1 MIKIASCCIISFN
14 MTISGKKETLA
25 LFLGDVVLLYF
36 SLWSA
41 LAIREWGIPSGHAW
55 KLHFWPFTIIM
66 AVWILV
72 FFISGLYEKHTLILK
87 SRLPSTVFN
96 AQVANSFIAVLFFY
110 FIPYFG
116 IAPKTNLFIY
126 LVISSGLILV
136 WRIYG
141 DKILHPLSK
150 QNGIIVGSG
159 EEMKELLE
167 EVNNNPRYGLQFI
180 SSVDL
185 DRISGVDFQ
194 EEILSRVY
202 SEEVQIIA
210 IDLRSEKVEP
220 ILPHL
225 YNLIFSRVKFIDMY
239 KVYEDLFD
247 RIPLSLVRYNW
258 FLENISTET
267 RTAYDVVKR
276 IVDVVISFVIGVLSL
291 LVYPFVALAI
301 KLDDGGSIF
310 FEQRR
315 IGQNNKIIKVKK
327 FRTFSDSKITRVGK
341 WLRALRIDEL
351 PQLWN
356 VFKGDMSMIGPRPEI
371 PALVKHYE
379 EEIPYYNIRHLI
391 KPGLSGWAQL
401 YHSDPPKV
409 NADSQKTRR
418 KLSYD
423 LYYIKNRSLMLDL
436 KIALKTIKT
445 LLSRSGV

>member
-1 MIKIASCCIISFN
+1 

-25 LFLGDVVLLYF
+25 LFIGDILLLYA
-36 SLWSA
+36 SLWLA
-41 LAIREWGIPSGHAW
+41 LTVREWGAVSKYSWG
-55 KLHFWPFTIIM
+55 LHFWPFTIIIG
-66 AVWILV
+66 VWLLV
-72 FFISGLYEKHTLILK
+72 FFIAGLYEKHTLILK

-126 LVISSGLILV
+126 LIISFALILL

-141 DKILHPLSK
+141 DRFLHPSVK
-150 QNGIIVGSG
+150 QKGIIVGSG

-167 EVNNNPRYGLQFI
+167 EVNNNPRYGLEFI
-180 SSVDL
+180 SSIDL
-185 DRISGVDFQ
+185 NKIEGMDFQ
-194 EEILSRVY
+194 DEILSRVY

-210 IDLRSEKVEP
+210 IDLKSGLVEP

-239 KVYEDLFD
+239 KVYEDIFD

-258 FLENISTET
+258 FLENISTESRVT
-267 RTAYDVVKR
+267 YDILKRVMDVVLSF
-276 IVDVVISFVIGVLSL
+276 IGGVIS
-291 LVYPFVALAI
+291 LVFYPFVFLAI
-301 KLDDGGSIF
+301 KIEDRGSIF
-310 FEQRR
+310 FAQERV
-315 IGQNNKIIKVKK
+315 GKNNKIIKVRK
-327 FRTFSDSKITRVGK
+327 FRTMVNNKVTRVGK
-341 WLRALRIDEL
+341 WLRKTRIDEL

-356 VFKGDMSMIGPRPEI
+356 VVSGDMSMIGPRPEI

-379 EEIPYYNIRHLI
+379 SEISYYNIRHLL

-401 YHSDPPKV
+401 YHTDPPKI
-409 NADSQKTRR
+409 NADDEKTRR

-423 LYYIKNRSLMLDL
+423 LYYIKNRSFMLDL
-436 KIALKTIKT
+436 KIALKTIKA